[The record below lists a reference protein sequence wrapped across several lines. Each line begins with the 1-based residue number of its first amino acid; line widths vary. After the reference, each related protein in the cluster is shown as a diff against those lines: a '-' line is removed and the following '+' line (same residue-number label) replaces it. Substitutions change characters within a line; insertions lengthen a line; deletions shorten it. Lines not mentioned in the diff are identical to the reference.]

1 MENELRDALYRMSQK
16 RKPSMSAMLATPRRD
31 LQEALEQELA
41 AFDQVIGLQQI
52 ADAAAFDPEKFLNEL
67 HKMDNEEKD

>member
-16 RKPSMSAMLATPRRD
+16 RTPTLVVKSNPD
-31 LQEALEQELA
+31 LREALEQELA

-52 ADAAAFDPEKFLNEL
+52 ADAAAFDPEKFLDEL